1 MQPWGPMEIPAGR
14 DGISRMKN
22 PSLVRPSHLA
32 HADSVIADRF
42 MFEKMPG
49 AAKINTVALSGDVT
63 GHHDF
68 IYGVPTLLQELV
80 AVVDN
85 GATSDLVTV
94 DGAGVVATL
103 KSGMA
108 SGGFPWFVEGW
119 DGTQKV
125 LYYFN
130 SIVIPQVYTGGGGA
144 SSNIPSQPVD
154 WATYVPT
161 AAATT
166 KTRMIAWGNKNFP
179 HTLYLTVPGSHSD
192 FKGGESAAEIMYPGI
207 GQRITAGISFKER
220 FYVGKYP
227 TGIVYLDESDPSIA
241 NWTREI
247 VTQAVGLS
255 GPGCWVDIGDDVLIL
270 STDGYFYLLSQV
282 RTQGQAEVPP
292 FMPQETGDFL
302 KENINLSYLH
312 LVRSV
317 WFGHK
322 RQAWFAVPQAES
334 TTCDAW
340 IIIDLNETG
349 NPKLLWSTRDVCLSV
364 AMRKGS
370 VTAVA
375 KPSFGD
381 ADGFIWQGDQVARNK
396 GGEAYSAQYE
406 TVPVAVMPGA
416 IQRANLAE
424 LQVVMEPSGNYD
436 LELEVLRDGVPSQLL
451 TYSMQTPGAGSGSIS
466 LDSDVIA
473 GQTIATV
480 RHRLE
485 GDCRYIKL
493 IGRNEN
499 EDENFAV
506 ASHIVRAEPGNER
519 A

>member
-14 DGISRMKN
+14 DGITRMKN
-22 PSLVRPSHLA
+22 PSLTRPSHLA
-32 HADSVIADRF
+32 AAESVLADRF

-49 AAKINTVALSGDVT
+49 ASKINTVALSGSVT
-63 GHHDF
+63 AHHDF
-68 IYGVPTLLQELV
+68 IYGVPTLTQELV
-80 AVVDN
+80 ACVDN
-85 GATSDLVTV
+85 GATAEIVTV
-94 DGAGVVATL
+94 NGSGLVATV

-119 DGTQKV
+119 DSTRKV

-130 SIVIPQVYTGGGGA
+130 AQNTPQVYAGGGGA
-144 SSNIPSQPVD
+144 SSDIPSIPND
-154 WATYVPT
+154 WSTYKPT
-161 AAATT
+161 AAAAT
-166 KTRMIAWGNKNFP
+166 KTRMVAWGNKNQP
-179 HTLYLTVPGSHSD
+179 HSLYLSTVGNHSD
-192 FKGGESAAEIMYPGI
+192 FTGPESALEIVYPGI
-207 GQRITAGISFKER
+207 GQRIVGGLSHKDR
-220 FYVGKYP
+220 FFVGKYP
-227 TGIVYLDESDPSIA
+227 NGIIYIDDSDPSIA
-241 NWTREI
+241 NWTRDI

-282 RTQGQAEVPP
+282 QTQGQTSVPP
-292 FMPQETGDFL
+292 FMPQETADFI
-302 KENINLSYLH
+302 KENMNLSYLH
-312 LVRSV
+312 LTRSV

-322 RQAWFAVPQAES
+322 RQAWFAVPKTAS
-334 TTCDAW
+334 TSCDAW
-340 IIIDLNETG
+340 VILDLNEVG
-349 NPKLLWSTRDVCLSV
+349 NPKLFWSTRDVCLSV

-370 VTAVA
+370 ITAVA

-381 ADGFIWQGDQVARNK
+381 DDGFIWQGDQAARNK
-396 GGEAYSAQYE
+396 GDLAYNAQYE
-406 TVPVAVMPGA
+406 TVPVAVMPGG
-416 IQRANLAE
+416 ITRANLAE
-424 LQVVMEPSGNYD
+424 LQVVMEPTGNYD
-436 LELEVLRDGVPSQLL
+436 LELEVLRDGVPSQVL

-493 IGRNEN
+493 IGRNDN
-499 EDENFAV
+499 VDENFAV

-519 A
+519 Q